1 MSSPMNRRSFATAA
15 GAVIGASLGSSNA
28 AAASAPGYKALD
40 KLDVAG
46 LQAAMTAGKLSAM
59 ELTRH
64 CLKRIEGLNQ
74 RGPKLRAVIE
84 LNPDALAQ
92 ARAMD
97 AERRDKKAPRVRGPL
112 HGIPVLLK
120 DNIATADKM
129 STTAGSLALAGLHA
143 QRDAHIVERLR
154 AAGAVILGKTNLSE
168 WANIRSNR
176 SSSGWSSRGGQTRN
190 PHVLNRSP
198 SGSSSGSAVAAAAHL
213 APLTVGTETDG
224 SICSPA
230 QACGVVGFKPTV
242 GLVSRS
248 GIIPISASQ
257 DTAGPIVRHVRDA
270 ALLLQAMAGTDP
282 SDPVTLTQAA
292 PLPDFTAGLQRD
304 ALQGKRIG
312 VIRAAVPNQPAVAAL
327 FEKALATLRE
337 QGAVLIDPMVI
348 PNYAEARRGEFTVLI
363 HELKDGVA
371 KYLAAYQSDAPVK
384 TLADVIAWNKAH
396 AEQAMPFFAQET
408 LEAAEA
414 TQGIEAPA
422 YLEALANCRRLSR
435 AEGIDAMFAEHKLD
449 AVVGPTSN
457 IAASID
463 HLLGDRPGGGGF
475 GSIFAVAG
483 YPHITVPMG
492 MVGGLPVGLS
502 IASQAWQDAR
512 VLALGHAFEQASPH
526 LQAPRYLQETGLN

>member
-1 MSSPMNRRSFATAA
+1 MSSELNRRSFA
-15 GAVIGASLGSSNA
+15 A
-28 AAASAPGYKALD
+28 AAATLGAGLASSTASAANAPALGALD
-40 KLDVAG
+40 KLDVAA
-46 LQAAMTAGKLSAM
+46 LQAAMAAGRLSAV

-64 CLKRIEGLNQ
+64 CLKRIEALNL

-92 ARAMD
+92 ARALD
-97 AERRDKKAPRVRGPL
+97 AERRHKKSPQLRGPL

-129 STTAGSLALAGLHA
+129 STTAGSLALAGLRA

-198 SGSSSGSAVAAAAHL
+198 SGSSSGSASAAAASL

-242 GLVSRS
+242 GLVSRA

-257 DTAGPIVRHVRDA
+257 DTAGPIVRRVADA
-270 ALLLQAMAGTDP
+270 AVLAQVLAGADP
-282 SDPVTLTQAA
+282 LDAITQTQPATA
-292 PLPDFTAGLQRD
+292 PDFLSGLKRD

-312 VIRAAVPNQPAVAAL
+312 VVRAAIPNQPGVAAL
-327 FEKALATLRE
+327 FDQALATLRE
-337 QGAVLIDPMVI
+337 QGAILVDPVVI
-348 PNYAEARRGEFTVLI
+348 PNYAEARRGEFAVLL
-363 HELKDGVA
+363 HELKDGLA

-384 TLADVIAWNKAH
+384 SLADVIAWNKAH
-396 AEQAMPFFAQET
+396 ADKTMPFFAQET

-414 TQGIEAPA
+414 TAGIEAPA
-422 YLEALANCRRLSR
+422 YLEALASCRRLSR
-435 AEGIDAMFAEHKLD
+435 AEGIDALFGQHQLD

-492 MVGGLPVGLS
+492 QVGGLPVGLS

-512 VLALGHAFEQASPH
+512 VLAFAYAYEQASQQ
-526 LQAPRYLQETGLN
+526 LRAPKFLPETGLN

>member
-1 MSSPMNRRSFATAA
+1 MNRRSFATAA

-64 CLKRIEGLNQ
+64 CLKRIDGLNQ

-120 DNIATADKM
+120 DNIATADRM

-282 SDPVTLTQAA
+282 TDPVTLTQAA
-292 PLPDFTAGLQRD
+292 TLPDFTAGLQRES
-304 ALQGKRIG
+304 LQGKRIG

-348 PNYAEARRGEFTVLI
+348 PNYAEVRRGEFTVLI

-449 AVVGPTSN
+449 AIVGPTGN
-457 IAASID
+457 IAWPID
-463 HLLGDRPGGGGF
+463 HLLGDRFTGGGF
-475 GSIFAVAG
+475 GSMFAIAG
-483 YPHITVPMG
+483 YPHLTVPMG
-492 MVGGLPVGLS
+492 MVGGLPVGIS
-502 IASQAWQDAR
+502 FAAQAWQDAR